1 MPKVVREIGVLSLG
15 KVAGVIYACLGLIV
29 GVIVALVSLLGG
41 FAGMAREGGAAAG
54 FLAIILGAGAV
65 FILPV
70 FYGVLGALIGMLV
83 AVIYNVAA
91 RVVGGLEITID

>member
-1 MPKVVREIGVLSLG
+1 MPKVIREIGVLSLG
-15 KVAGVIYACLGLIV
+15 KVAGIIYACIGLIA
-29 GVIVALVSLLGG
+29 GVIVALVSVLGG
-41 FAGMAREGGAAAG
+41 FAGLLGEGRTAAG
-54 FLAIILGAGAV
+54 FIGMFLGAGAV

-91 RVVGGLEITID
+91 RLVGGIEITID

>member
-1 MPKVVREIGVLSLG
+1 MPKVIREIGVLSLG
-15 KVAGVIYACLGLIV
+15 KVAGIIYACFGLIA
-29 GVIVALVSLLGG
+29 GVIVALVSVLGG
-41 FAGMAREGGAAAG
+41 FAGLAGEGGAGAG
-54 FLAIILGAGAV
+54 FIGMFLGAGAV

-91 RVVGGLEITID
+91 RLVGGIEITID

>member
-1 MPKVVREIGVLSLG
+1 MPKVIREIGVISLG
-15 KVAGVIYACLGLIV
+15 KVAGIVYACIGLIV
-29 GVIVALVSLLGG
+29 GVIVALVSVLGG
-41 FAGMAREGGAAAG
+41 FAGLLGEGRTAAG
-54 FLAIILGAGAV
+54 LIGMFLGAGAV

-91 RVVGGLEITID
+91 RLVGGIEITID

>member
-1 MPKVVREIGVLSLG
+1 MPKVIREIGVLSLG
-15 KVAGVIYACLGLIV
+15 KVAGIVYACMGLIV
-29 GVIVALVSLLGG
+29 GVIVALVSVLGG
-41 FAGMAREGGAAAG
+41 FAGLAHRGGAAAG
-54 FLAIILGAGAV
+54 FFAMVLGAGAV

-91 RVVGGLEITID
+91 RLVGGIEITID